1 MNPTSQPRSAPE
13 RPTGRGSGRRVVA
26 GAVLALGIAIAGG
39 PAAAA
44 SQGSVP
50 AEVVAYAEDPDGL
63 LARLDDLFGVDA
75 GGDGIEF
82 DETAAVGQ
90 LNRVFVFTPAFL
102 AGEAT
107 ETPVER
113 ANEWTAPIEL
123 RDEPLGLATIWINQ
137 STVDPELA
145 DFVGDPELAT
155 ALADVPADAYL
166 VRDSHHDAWFTLVGE
181 DLAPLVPGS
190 TGLDAPT
197 TLAAYQRWLADEQA
211 TTEPAQRSQVSALA
225 ITVIVVSALV
235 IIAVIVLPLVRDL
248 ARKRRVGPDGEPEP
262 EAEGE
267 PEPEPGAGA
276 GAGAGGAT
284 GARGRNLAGADEE
297 TQETLRVAPPEGAP
311 ALVVRLRG
319 RPRSPSLA

>member
-13 RPTGRGSGRRVVA
+13 PPTGRGSRRRVVA
-26 GAVLALGIAIAGG
+26 GAVLAVGIAIAGA

-50 AEVVAYAEDPDGL
+50 AEVVAYAKDPDGL

-82 DETAAVGQ
+82 DETAGVGQ

-123 RDEPLGLATIWINQ
+123 RGEPLGLATIWINQ

-166 VRDSHHDAWFTLVGE
+166 VRDSQHDAWFTLVGE
-181 DLAPLVPGS
+181 DLTLLVPGS

-211 TTEPAQRSQVSALA
+211 ATEPVQRSQVSGLA

-235 IIAVIVLPLVRDL
+235 VVAVIVLPLVRDL

-267 PEPEPGAGA
+267 PEPEAQPEP
-276 GAGAGGAT
+276 
-284 GARGRNLAGADEE
+284 DPEPVPEVE
-297 TQETLRVAPPEGAP
+297 TSPTPAKKPRKPSAPRPPKAPP
-311 ALVVRLRG
+311 
-319 RPRSPSLA
+319 PSS